1 MKKSP
6 LTKYILWS
14 TLGFLIFIGFIKK
27 NNLINLV
34 NAAFQLK
41 KQEAR
46 IEWYRE
52 DIDRLEDEIE
62 MLTTDRDS
70 LEKFARE
77 NFQFARS
84 GDDVYLI
91 DEQR

>member
-6 LTKYILWS
+6 LAKYILWS
-14 TLGFLIFIGFIKK
+14 TLIFLAFIGFIKK

-41 KQEAR
+41 KQESQ
-46 IEWYRE
+46 IEWYRN
-52 DIDRLEDEIE
+52 DIDRLEGEIE
-62 MLTTDRDS
+62 ELTTDRDS
-70 LEKFARE
+70 LEKYARE

-91 DEQR
+91 DE

>member
-52 DIDRLEDEIE
+52 DIDRLENEIE

>member
-6 LTKYILWS
+6 LTKDILWS

-52 DIDRLEDEIE
+52 DIDRLENEIE